1 MATWQALTKLTKPTH
16 TGLHSNWQ
24 FLITLKIH
32 KINLMRTFPDAA
44 KMRLIDFSKP
54 IIFQIERDSL
64 KRNSFIDIILFIV
77 LPKHNENV

>member
-1 MATWQALTKLTKPTH
+1 
-16 TGLHSNWQ
+16 
-24 FLITLKIH
+24 
-32 KINLMRTFPDAA
+32 MRTFPDAA